1 MKVVFTKSAKGLR
14 EASGKT
20 RDLSKDLR
28 EMLKECNGLFSIES
42 KCKAAPAEDREWIT
56 AALTEL
62 FEKGYLRDVPEA
74 TLETDEP
81 AADGGSLDS
90 LDFSSPAQIK
100 AREAEEKAARDAAA
114 RERRKAEEQAQREAR
129 EKTQREAEE
138 KARREAEEKARHA
151 ANEKARHEAEQKIRH
166 EAEAKVRREA
176 EEKIRREAEAK
187 ARSEAEQKAHREAE
201 EKARREAQERAR
213 LEEEER
219 ARAASRTAA
228 GTIDQAAE
236 KLRADFASRRGQ
248 RAETTSELVKQITEA
263 ERLKAEEKARVE
275 AAEKER
281 RETEERIRREAEEK
295 VRLEFEEKARRE
307 AEERARREAEERAK
321 REAEERIR
329 REAEEKIRR
338 EAEEKARREA
348 EERARREA
356 EERARRE
363 EEERIR
369 REAEEKLRREA
380 EEKARREAEERARIE
395 AEERARRE
403 EEERIRREAEEKARR
418 EAEEKARIEA
428 EERARREAEE
438 KARREAEEEAR
449 RKEEERL
456 RLIAE
461 KKAREE
467 AEEKA
472 RLEQEERDREAI
484 RERIRLRSEKRRRI
498 ILPVILGLLL
508 PVVLGLLVLQV
519 VSFDGKR
526 SEFEKT
532 ATEAFGVPVKAGS
545 AKLGLL
551 AGPQWIVENVVIGAD
566 ADAVKIARVRF
577 GMSVFGVFG
586 APLRY
591 ESIHLEQPQLPAS
604 VALKL
609 LLQQS
614 SPALLKSG
622 QILATGLQFTAV
634 QKGLPPLNLQA
645 SFQEG
650 RLTSV
655 SGKGED
661 AESGKFSFELN
672 REDQWR
678 LALNAAQVH
687 WILGPDLPLTE
698 VTLKGDLTPDAVL
711 IKEFS
716 GSLLSGEIG
725 GSGRLSWQGG
735 WRTTGKLEAKRI
747 DPTKLVPGWLREGNI
762 NGNAVMA
769 ANAETPKD
777 LLARTTISGSFNI
790 GRGLL
795 AGIDLDK
802 VLQNRGAGDQFRFE
816 SLTGEFSAEA
826 RRIEITEFKLSA
838 PELKASGAVSI
849 DANRAASGR
858 IAIEAVSSGTRR
870 TASLR
875 VGGTLAAPQYQR

>member
-1 MKVVFTKSAKGLR
+1 MKVVYTKSAKGLR

-42 KCKAAPAEDREWIT
+42 KCKEAPPEDREWIT

-100 AREAEEKAARDAAA
+100 AREAEEKAAREAEA

-129 EKTQREAEE
+129 EKAQREAGE
-138 KARREAEEKARHA
+138 KAQREAEEKARHA
-151 ANEKARHEAEQKIRH
+151 ANEKAR
-166 EAEAKVRREA
+166 REA
-176 EEKIRREAEAK
+176 EEKIR
-187 ARSEAEQKAHREAE
+187 H
-201 EKARREAQERAR
+201 
-213 LEEEER
+213 
-219 ARAASRTAA
+219 
-228 GTIDQAAE
+228 
-236 KLRADFASRRGQ
+236 
-248 RAETTSELVKQITEA
+248 EA
-263 ERLKAEEKARVE
+263 ERLKAEEKNRIE
-275 AAEKER
+275 AAEKAR
-281 RETEERIRREAEEK
+281 RETGERIRREAEEK
-295 VRLEFEEKARRE
+295 ARLEFEEKARRE

-338 EAEEKARREA
+338 EAEEKARIEAEEKARREA

-356 EERARRE
+356 EEK
-363 EEERIR
+363 IR

-403 EEERIRREAEEKARR
+403 EEERIRREAEEKVRR

-428 EERARREAEE
+428 EERARIEAEE
-438 KARREAEEEAR
+438 RARREAEEAAR

-472 RLEQEERDREAI
+472 RIEQEERDREAI
-484 RERIRLRSEKRRRI
+484 RERLRLRTEKRRRI
-498 ILPVILGLLL
+498 ILPVIFGLLL
-508 PVVLGLLVLQV
+508 PVVLVLLVLQV

-551 AGPQWIVENVVIGAD
+551 AGPQWIVDNVVIGAD
-566 ADAVKIARVRF
+566 ADAVKIARVKF
-577 GMSVFGVFG
+577 GMPLLGVFG

-622 QILATGLQFTAV
+622 EILVTGLQFTAV
-634 QKGLPPLNLQA
+634 QKGLPLMNLQA

-678 LALNAAQVH
+678 LALNAAQVR
-687 WILGPDLPLTE
+687 WILGSDLPLTE

-716 GSLLSGEIG
+716 GSLLSGDIG

-735 WRTTGKLEAKRI
+735 WRATAKLEAKRI
-747 DPTKLVPGWLREGNI
+747 DPTKLVPGWLLEGNI

-769 ANAETPKD
+769 ANAESPKD
-777 LLARTTISGSFNI
+777 LLAHTTISGSFNI

-795 AGIDLDK
+795 ARVDLDK
-802 VLQNRGAGDQFRFE
+802 VLQNRGAGEQFRFE

-826 RRIEITEFKLSA
+826 RRIEITELKLAA

-858 IAIEAVSSGTRR
+858 IAIEAASSGTRR
-870 TASLR
+870 TAS
-875 VGGTLAAPQYQR
+875 VKIGGTLTAPQYQR

>member
-1 MKVVFTKSAKGLR
+1 MKVVYTKSAKGLR

-42 KCKAAPAEDREWIT
+42 KCKEAPPEDREWIT

-100 AREAEEKAARDAAA
+100 AREAEEKAAREAEA

-129 EKTQREAEE
+129 EKAQREAGE
-138 KARREAEEKARHA
+138 KAQREAEEKARHA
-151 ANEKARHEAEQKIRH
+151 ANEKAR
-166 EAEAKVRREA
+166 REA
-176 EEKIRREAEAK
+176 EEKIR
-187 ARSEAEQKAHREAE
+187 H
-201 EKARREAQERAR
+201 
-213 LEEEER
+213 
-219 ARAASRTAA
+219 
-228 GTIDQAAE
+228 
-236 KLRADFASRRGQ
+236 
-248 RAETTSELVKQITEA
+248 EA
-263 ERLKAEEKARVE
+263 ERLKAEEKNRIE
-275 AAEKER
+275 AAEKAR
-281 RETEERIRREAEEK
+281 RETGERIRREAEEK
-295 VRLEFEEKARRE
+295 ARLEFEEKARRE

-338 EAEEKARREA
+338 EAEEKARIEAEEKARREA

-356 EERARRE
+356 EEK
-363 EEERIR
+363 IR

-403 EEERIRREAEEKARR
+403 EEERIRREAEEKVRR
-418 EAEEKARIEA
+418 EAEEKAHIEAEERARIEA

-438 KARREAEEEAR
+438 AAR

-472 RLEQEERDREAI
+472 RIEQEERDREAI
-484 RERIRLRSEKRRRI
+484 RERLRLRTEKRRRI
-498 ILPVILGLLL
+498 ILPVIFGLLL
-508 PVVLGLLVLQV
+508 PVVLVLLVLQV

-551 AGPQWIVENVVIGAD
+551 AGPQWIVDNVVIGAD
-566 ADAVKIARVRF
+566 ADAVKIARVKF
-577 GMSVFGVFG
+577 GMPLLGVFG

-622 QILATGLQFTAV
+622 EILVTGLQFTAV
-634 QKGLPPLNLQA
+634 QKGLPLMNLQA

-678 LALNAAQVH
+678 LALNAAQVR
-687 WILGPDLPLTE
+687 WILGSDLPLTE

-716 GSLLSGEIG
+716 GSLLSGDIG

-735 WRTTGKLEAKRI
+735 WRATAKLEAKRI
-747 DPTKLVPGWLREGNI
+747 DPTKLVPGWLLEGNI

-769 ANAETPKD
+769 ANAESPKD
-777 LLARTTISGSFNI
+777 LLAHTTISGSFNI

-795 AGIDLDK
+795 ARVDLDK
-802 VLQNRGAGDQFRFE
+802 VLQNRGAGEQFRFE

-826 RRIEITEFKLSA
+826 RRIEITELKLAA

-858 IAIEAVSSGTRR
+858 IAIEAASSGTRR
-870 TASLR
+870 TAS
-875 VGGTLAAPQYQR
+875 VKIGGTLTAPQYQR

>member
-42 KCKAAPAEDREWIT
+42 KCKEAPPEDREWIT

-74 TLETDEP
+74 TLDSEEP
-81 AADGGSLDS
+81 PADGGSLDS

-100 AREAEEKAARDAAA
+100 AREAEEKAAREAAA
-114 RERRKAEEQAQREAR
+114 RERRKAEEQAQREAK
-129 EKTQREAEE
+129 EKAQHEARE
-138 KARREAEEKARHA
+138 KARHEAEEKARHA
-151 ANEKARHEAEQKIRH
+151 ANEKARREAEEKIRH

-176 EEKIRREAEAK
+176 EEKIHREAEAK
-187 ARSEAEQKAHREAE
+187 ARSEAEQKARRAAE
-201 EKARREAQERAR
+201 ERAR

-219 ARAASRTAA
+219 ARAASRTA
-228 GTIDQAAE
+228 GGSVDEAAE
-236 KLRADFASRRGQ
+236 KLRADFANRRGQ
-248 RAETTSELVKQITEA
+248 RAETTSGLVKQITEA
-263 ERLKAEEKARVE
+263 ERLKAEEKARIE
-275 AAEKER
+275 AAERER
-281 RETEERIRREAEEK
+281 RETEERIRREAEERI
-295 VRLEFEEKARRE
+295 RLEFEEKARRE

-329 REAEEKIRR
+329 REAEEK
-338 EAEEKARREA
+338 ARIEA

-428 EERARREAEE
+428 EERARIEAEE
-438 KARREAEEEAR
+438 KARREAEEAAR

-472 RLEQEERDREAI
+472 RLEEEERDRAAI

-498 ILPVILGLLL
+498 ILPLVLGLLL
-508 PVVLGLLVLQV
+508 PVVVGLLVLQV
-519 VSFDGKR
+519 LSFDGKR

-532 ATEAFGVPVKAGS
+532 ATEAFGVPVKAGN

-551 AGPQWIVENVVIGAD
+551 AGPQWIIEDVMIGAD
-566 ADAVKIARVRF
+566 ADAVKIARVKF
-577 GMSVFGVFG
+577 GMPLLGVFG

-591 ESIHLEQPQLPAS
+591 ESIQLEQPQLPPA

-609 LLQQS
+609 LMQQS

-622 QILATGLQFTAV
+622 EIHVTGLQFTAV
-634 QKGLPPLNLQA
+634 QKGLPPVNLLA
-645 SFQEG
+645 TFQEG

-661 AESGKFSFELN
+661 TESGKFGLELN

-678 LALNAAQVH
+678 LALNAAQVR

-716 GSLLSGEIG
+716 GSLYSGDIG

-735 WRTTGKLEAKRI
+735 WRATGKLEAKRI
-747 DPTKLVPGWLREGNI
+747 DPTKLAPGWLLEGNI

-777 LLARTTISGSFNI
+777 LLSRTTISGSFNI

-795 AGIDLDK
+795 AGVDLDK
-802 VLQNRGAGDQFRFE
+802 VLQSKGPGDQFRFE

-826 RRIEITEFKLSA
+826 RRIEITELKLTA
-838 PELKASGAVSI
+838 PEIKASGAVSI

-858 IAIEAVSSGTRR
+858 IAVEAASSGTRR

-875 VGGTLAAPQYQR
+875 LGGTLTAPQYQR

>member
-1 MKVVFTKSAKGLR
+1 MKVVYTKSAKGLR

-42 KCKAAPAEDREWIT
+42 KCKEVPPEDREWIT

-81 AADGGSLDS
+81 AADGDSLDS

-100 AREAEEKAARDAAA
+100 AREAEEKAAREAEA
-114 RERRKAEEQAQREAR
+114 RARRKAEEQAQREAKEKAQR
-129 EKTQREAEE
+129 EAQEKARYEAEEKARHAANEKARREAEAKIRHEAEAKARSEAEE
-138 KARREAEEKARHA
+138 KARREAEEKAR
-151 ANEKARHEAEQKIRH
+151 
-166 EAEAKVRREA
+166 
-176 EEKIRREAEAK
+176 
-187 ARSEAEQKAHREAE
+187 
-201 EKARREAQERAR
+201 
-213 LEEEER
+213 
-219 ARAASRTAA
+219 
-228 GTIDQAAE
+228 
-236 KLRADFASRRGQ
+236 
-248 RAETTSELVKQITEA
+248 
-263 ERLKAEEKARVE
+263 
-275 AAEKER
+275 
-281 RETEERIRREAEEK
+281 
-295 VRLEFEEKARRE
+295 RE
-307 AEERARREAEERAK
+307 AEERGK

-363 EEERIR
+363 AEERIR

-403 EEERIRREAEEKARR
+403 AEEKIRREAEEKARR

-428 EERARREAEE
+428 GERARREAEE
-438 KARREAEEEAR
+438 ASRRKEEEEQR

-472 RLEQEERDREAI
+472 RLEEEERDREAI
-484 RERIRLRSEKRRRI
+484 RERLRLRTEKRRRI
-498 ILPVILGLLL
+498 ILPVIFGLLL
-508 PVVLGLLVLQV
+508 PVALGLLVLQV

-532 ATEAFGVPVKAGS
+532 ATEAFGVPVKAAS

-551 AGPQWIVENVVIGAD
+551 AGPQWIVEDVVIGAD
-566 ADAVKIARVRF
+566 ADTVKIARVKF
-577 GMSVFGVFG
+577 GMPLLGVFG

-614 SPALLKSG
+614 SPALLQSG
-622 QILATGLQFTAV
+622 EILATGLQFTAV
-634 QKGLPPLNLQA
+634 QKGLPLMNLQA
-645 SFQEG
+645 SFTEG

-661 AESGKFSFELN
+661 AESGKFSLELN

-678 LALNAAQVH
+678 LALNAAQVR
-687 WILGPDLPLTE
+687 WILGPDLPLAE
-698 VTLKGDLTPDAVL
+698 VTLKGDLTPNAVL

-716 GSLLSGEIG
+716 GSLFSGEIG
-725 GSGRLSWQGG
+725 GSGRLSWRGG
-735 WRTTGKLEAKRI
+735 WRTAGKLEAKRI
-747 DPTKLVPGWLREGNI
+747 DPTKLAPGWLLEGNI

-777 LLARTTISGSFNI
+777 LLSRTTISGSFNI

-802 VLQNRGAGDQFRFE
+802 VLQNRGAGEQFRFE

-826 RRIEITEFKLSA
+826 RRIEITEFKLAA

-858 IAIEAVSSGTRR
+858 IAVEAVSSGTRR